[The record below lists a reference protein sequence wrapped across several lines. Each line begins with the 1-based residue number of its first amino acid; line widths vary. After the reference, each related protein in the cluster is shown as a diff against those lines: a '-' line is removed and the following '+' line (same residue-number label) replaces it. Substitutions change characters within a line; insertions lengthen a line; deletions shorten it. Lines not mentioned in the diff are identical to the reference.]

1 MTSNISSDSFNSEQ
15 TFLLEELHPSLGRSP
30 AALLISAATMFGLFA
45 DVMSYVPSATSASP
59 TRAANSYSSALTILL
74 PVFASYKALR
84 SSDPSQ
90 LAPWLMY
97 WVVLSVILL
106 AESWTVFILGW

>member
-1 MTSNISSDSFNSEQ
+1 M
-15 TFLLEELHPSLGRSP
+15 
-30 AALLISAATMFGLFA
+30 
-45 DVMSYVPSATSASP
+45 
-59 TRAANSYSSALTILL
+59 RAPYRYGHQVGANSFRSSYFSSVITILF

-97 WVVLSVILL
+97 WVVLSGILL
-106 AESWTVFILGW
+106 VESWTIFILGWYERHIPTKPHGSKADLL

>member
-1 MTSNISSDSFNSEQ
+1 
-15 TFLLEELHPSLGRSP
+15 
-30 AALLISAATMFGLFA
+30 MFGIFA
-45 DVMSYVPSATSASP
+45 DLL
-59 TRAANSYSSALTILL
+59 SSVITILF

-106 AESWTVFILGW
+106 AESWTVFIIGWYGVNFQNP

>member
-1 MTSNISSDSFNSEQ
+1 MRSSACRSVCVL
-15 TFLLEELHPSLGRSP
+15 TLL
-30 AALLISAATMFGLFA
+30 T
-45 DVMSYVPSATSASP
+45 DC
-59 TRAANSYSSALTILL
+59 SSALSILL

-97 WVVLSVILL
+97 WVVLSVVLL

>member
-1 MTSNISSDSFNSEQ
+1 
-15 TFLLEELHPSLGRSP
+15 
-30 AALLISAATMFGLFA
+30 MFGIFA
-45 DVMSYVPSATSASP
+45 DLMSYAFLCRSFCVRADSADC
-59 TRAANSYSSALTILL
+59 SSALSILL

-97 WVVLSVILL
+97 WVVLSVVLL

>member
-1 MTSNISSDSFNSEQ
+1 MQYQAN
-15 TFLLEELHPSLGRSP
+15 P
-30 AALLISAATMFGLFA
+30 
-45 DVMSYVPSATSASP
+45 TSAD
-59 TRAANSYSSALTILL
+59 SSVITILF

-97 WVVLSVILL
+97 WVVLSVVLL
-106 AESWTVFILGW
+106 AESWTVFIIGWYSLATCLSPRATH

>member
-1 MTSNISSDSFNSEQ
+1 MGPNS
-15 TFLLEELHPSLGRSP
+15 H
-30 AALLISAATMFGLFA
+30 
-45 DVMSYVPSATSASP
+45 
-59 TRAANSYSSALTILL
+59 ANTDLPYSSVLTIFF

-106 AESWTVFILGW
+106 AESWTVFIIGWYSAAPSSAYIEDRKLTMTR

>member
-1 MTSNISSDSFNSEQ
+1 MPHNNSSV
-15 TFLLEELHPSLGRSP
+15 
-30 AALLISAATMFGLFA
+30 I
-45 DVMSYVPSATSASP
+45 
-59 TRAANSYSSALTILL
+59 TILF
-74 PVFASYKALR
+74 PIFASYKALR

-106 AESWTVFILGW
+106 AESWTIFLIGWYGRTISPGPCTS

>member
-1 MTSNISSDSFNSEQ
+1 MGPQAN
-15 TFLLEELHPSLGRSP
+15 
-30 AALLISAATMFGLFA
+30 A
-45 DVMSYVPSATSASP
+45 DL
-59 TRAANSYSSALTILL
+59 SYSSVITILF

-106 AESWTVFILGW
+106 VESWTVFIIGWYGSIIRLYGCPS

>member
-1 MTSNISSDSFNSEQ
+1 VSACLKSPHRKTWVRQQANADLSS
-15 TFLLEELHPSLGRSP
+15 
-30 AALLISAATMFGLFA
+30 
-45 DVMSYVPSATSASP
+45 
-59 TRAANSYSSALTILL
+59 SSVITILF

-84 SSDPSQ
+84 TSDPSQ

-106 AESWTVFILGW
+106 AESWTVFIIGWYIPHFKPSRDRKLIMDNPQVPIL